1 MASASVAPKI
11 SKGFYTRHAQ
21 QKVLASLQPELAPE
35 LGPHQYHFGQG
46 ISQAH
51 GAISPKAPSSSA
63 VGSPWISIFHVTWL
77 FLPSHS
83 QPSQAFSACLSS
95 SVIFGLCLSETNEHI
110 QQHTGRAATATGV
123 KGSKITPWRV
133 AHSGCSPTLSLPL
146 PTCSSPCD
154 KDHTPPEPSPALHKT
169 LSPRGQMEMTRT
181 NLLLSSFSPP
191 LLPGPI
197 GVSSVP
203 SPSQTNGVI
212 ANFPLCSS
220 PALLFPM
227 ALLFPHGLLVY
238 FGAPNCI

>member
-1 MASASVAPKI
+1 MSHGYSYPLTANLPRLSLHVFPPQLFSASAFLKRMNTSTSIQGGLQQPQELKGAKSHLGGWHTVGAP
-11 SKGFYTRHAQ
+11 
-21 QKVLASLQPELAPE
+21 
-35 LGPHQYHFGQG
+35 
-46 ISQAH
+46 
-51 GAISPKAPSSSA
+51 
-63 VGSPWISIFHVTWL
+63 
-77 FLPSHS
+77 
-83 QPSQAFSACLSS
+83 QPSASPCPPVAFLSS
-95 SVIFGLCLSETNEHI
+95 S
-110 QQHTGRAATATGV
+110 
-123 KGSKITPWRV
+123 
-133 AHSGCSPTLSLPL
+133 
-146 PTCSSPCD
+146 PCN